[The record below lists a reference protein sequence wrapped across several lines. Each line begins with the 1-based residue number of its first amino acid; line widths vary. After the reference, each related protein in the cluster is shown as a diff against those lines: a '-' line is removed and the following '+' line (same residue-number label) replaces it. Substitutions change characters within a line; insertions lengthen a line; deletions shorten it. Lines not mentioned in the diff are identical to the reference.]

1 MTVSGPNLYF
11 EETFKKEK
19 KFRYCLKFLQVSD
32 GEPTVPSK
40 QNSDIWLNLK
50 NETNNKVHLV
60 ESEKRSLR
68 DHLDFVSKKLEKLH
82 KNLIWNIYLGQAPI
96 FSSEMTPT
104 PGGETNIAM
113 LPGKF
118 NLKNPKTWS
127 KATLEMMDADLKQME
142 FDADGIVSVFAVED
156 TEKVRAAASIE
167 EVREAGLDH
176 LQAVFGQRVWRDAR
190 GRKYFSSRKSPAAG
204 QVVFLAYK
212 LTNSVSTG
220 QILLETLVLGVDL
233 SCKKQELY
241 QHLDSLGFTAYTEDK
256 LRRAVELLPLSL
268 TRDQV
273 KLYQSLLAWSRQKM
287 VNITLVNCQRKLS
300 SVARRECLCYSRDK

>member
-1 MTVSGPNLYF
+1 MSGPNLYF

-40 QNSDIWLNLK
+40 QNSDIWLNMK
-50 NETNNKVHLV
+50 NESNNKVQLA
-60 ESEKRSLR
+60 ESEKKNLR
-68 DHLDFVSKKLEKLH
+68 DHLDFVTKKLEKLH
-82 KNLIWNIYLGQAPI
+82 KNLIWNIHLGQAAI
-96 FSSEMTPT
+96 LSSETTPT
-104 PGGETNIAM
+104 PAGETNIAL

-127 KATLEMMDADLKQME
+127 KATLEMMDSDLKQME
-142 FDADGIVSVFAVED
+142 FDADGIVSVFALED
-156 TEKVRAAASIE
+156 TEKVRTE
-167 EVREAGLDH
+167 EVRGVGLEH
-176 LQAVFGQRVWRDAR
+176 LQAVFGQRVWRDGR
-190 GRKYFSSRKSPAAG
+190 GRKYFNRKSPPAG

-212 LTNSVSTG
+212 LVSTVSTG

-233 SCKKQELY
+233 SCKKRELY
-241 QHLDSLGFTAYTEDK
+241 QHLEGLGFTAYTEDK

-287 VNITLVNCQRKLS
+287 VNITLVNCGRKLS

>member
-1 MTVSGPNLYF
+1 MSGPNLYF

-32 GEPTVPSK
+32 GELTIPSK
-40 QNSDIWLNLK
+40 QSSDIWLNMK
-50 NETNNKVHLV
+50 NETNNKVQLL
-60 ESEKRSLR
+60 ESEKKNLR
-68 DHLDFVSKKLEKLH
+68 DHLDFVIKKLEKLH
-82 KNLIWNIYLGQAPI
+82 KNLMWNIHLGQAAI
-96 FSSEMTPT
+96 LSSDLTAT
-104 PGGETNIAM
+104 PGGETNIAL

-127 KATLEMMDADLKQME
+127 KSTLELMDSDLKQME

-156 TEKVRAAASIE
+156 TEGVRAGASME
-167 EVREAGLDH
+167 EVREAGLEH
-176 LQAVFGQRVWRDAR
+176 LTAVFGQRVWREGR
-190 GRKYFSSRKSPAAG
+190 GRKYFSQRKSQPAG

-212 LTNSVSTG
+212 LTSSVSTG

-233 SCKKQELY
+233 RAKKQELY
-241 QHLDSLGFTAYTEDK
+241 QHLHTLGFTAYTEEK

-273 KLYQSLLAWSRQKM
+273 RLYQSLLAWSRQKM

>member
-1 MTVSGPNLYF
+1 MSGPNLYF

-32 GEPTVPSK
+32 GEPSK

-50 NETNNKVHLV
+50 TETNNKAHLV
-60 ESEKRSLR
+60 ESEKKNLR
-68 DHLDFVSKKLEKLH
+68 DHLDFVIKKLEKLH
-82 KNLIWNIYLGQAPI
+82 KNLIWNIHLGQAAI
-96 FSSEMTPT
+96 LSSEMTPT
-104 PGGETNIAM
+104 PGGETNIAL
-113 LPGKF
+113 LPAKF
-118 NLKNPKTWS
+118 SLKNPKTWS
-127 KATLEMMDADLKQME
+127 KATLEMMDSDLKQME
-142 FDADGIVSVFAVED
+142 FDADGIVSVFALEE
-156 TEKVRAAASIE
+156 TEKVKARAIME
-167 EVREAGLDH
+167 EVRGAGLDH
-176 LQAVFGQRVWRDAR
+176 LQAVFGQRVWRDGRA
-190 GRKYFSSRKSPAAG
+190 RKYFNLRKSQPAG
-204 QVVFLAYK
+204 QVVFLSYK
-212 LTNSVSTG
+212 LVSTVGTG

-241 QHLDSLGFTAYTEDK
+241 QHLDTLGFTAYTEDK

-273 KLYQSLLAWSRQKM
+273 KLYQSLVAWSRQKM